1 MEMDDNE
8 EDDFKDRLNQ
18 LYLAVILRY
27 RDHIEE
33 KENLSVAELPRLV
46 TPESQLVSRTADE
59 IKGEEYVYEANF
71 YEASL
76 KAQEFVRDKIDGV
89 LLPVQFWILPDET
102 IKFRLGDSID
112 NSILLCSLLIKLGNP
127 STKVLISI
135 REDTR
140 KAYVYCE
147 FNNSIYLFDISEG
160 VDAFQTKEDM
170 LKHVGIDENSTAY
183 EFNDKMFLDI
193 Y

>member
-1 MEMDDNE
+1 MDDKGEN
-8 EDDFKDRLNQ
+8 DFKDRLNQ

-27 RDHIEE
+27 RDYIEE

-46 TPESQLVSRTADE
+46 TPESPLVSRTADE
-59 IKGEEYVYEANF
+59 IKGESYIYEANF
-71 YEASL
+71 YDASIR
-76 KAQEFVRDKIDGV
+76 AQEFVRETVDEI

-112 NSILLCSLLIKLGNP
+112 SNILLCSLLIRLGNP
-127 STKVLISI
+127 STKVLINI
-135 REDTR
+135 RDDER
-140 KAYVYCE
+140 KAYVYYE
-147 FNNSIYLFDISEG
+147 FNNSIYLLDINEEAK
-160 VDAFQTKEDM
+160 AFPKKEDM
-170 LKHVGIDENSTAY
+170 LKLIGIDENSTAY